1 MVMSVGGEAAPG
13 RGKGRDDVSWPDANL
28 TEPKFSSFKW
38 TVKILSND
46 E

>member
-1 MVMSVGGEAAPG
+1 MVMSVGGEATPR
-13 RGKGRDDVSWPDANL
+13 RGKGGDDVSWADVNL